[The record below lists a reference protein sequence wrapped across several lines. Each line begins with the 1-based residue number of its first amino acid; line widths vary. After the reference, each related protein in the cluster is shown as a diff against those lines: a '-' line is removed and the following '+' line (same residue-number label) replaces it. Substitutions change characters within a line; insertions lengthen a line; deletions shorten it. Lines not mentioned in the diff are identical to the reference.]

1 MCFAP
6 RKQAASVPAAAA
18 AELAGIGW
26 EDSIRGW
33 RDII

>member
-18 AELAGIGW
+18 AGLAGIGW
-26 EDSIRGW
+26 EDLIRA
-33 RDII
+33 